1 MRGYVGK
8 CLNLVLATAIAASVT
23 VPAAASPAKTE
34 ILSDSGIS
42 TMAIV
47 GRPTLKIDGTTAYCV
62 GKYSSG
68 NRSDAISITVTLKQ
82 GAKTIKSW
90 SASGQGSVTIS
101 KPCTV
106 EAKKTYSLTLSA
118 TVNGVEKPSV
128 TVTAT
133 GK

>member
-1 MRGYVGK
+1 MKGYVGK
-8 CLNLVLATAIAASVT
+8 CLNLVLAAAIAASVT
-23 VPAAASPAKTE
+23 IPAAASPAKTE
-34 ILSDSGIS
+34 ILSESGIS

-68 NRSDAISITVTLKQ
+68 NRNDAISITVTLKQ
-82 GAKTIKSW
+82 GSKTIKSW
-90 SASGQGSVTIS
+90 SASGKGAVTIS
-101 KPCTV
+101 KICTV

-118 TVNGVEKPSV
+118 TVNGKIKPDI